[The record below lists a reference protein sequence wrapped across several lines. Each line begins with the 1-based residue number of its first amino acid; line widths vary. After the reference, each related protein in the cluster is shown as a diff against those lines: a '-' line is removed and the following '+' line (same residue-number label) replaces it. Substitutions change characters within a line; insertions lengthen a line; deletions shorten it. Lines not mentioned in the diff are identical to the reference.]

1 MGELV
6 GRVEAL
12 LERTDFSVFYNRR
25 RKLLTIGLD
34 RNGNPSGS
42 HYDFLMSEARTASY
56 YAVATRQAGRRHWSA
71 LGRAMSRC
79 GPYAGPVSWTGT
91 MFEYFMPHLLLP
103 AYDGSLLGEALHYAL
118 YCQKR
123 RARRAGVPWGISESG
138 YFAFD
143 PHLNYQYKA
152 HGVQALGV
160 KRGLDRECVVA
171 PYATFL
177 ALPFDLDGGMKNLDR
192 LEALGM
198 AGRYGFYEAAD
209 FTPGRAPAGGAGAGV
224 HRTD

>member
-1 MGELV
+1 M
-6 GRVEAL
+6 EAL

-103 AYDGSLLGEALHYAL
+103 AYDGR
-118 YCQKR
+118 CW
-123 RARRAGVPWGISESG
+123 ARRSTTRSTARSGAPAALGFRGGSARAGISPS
-138 YFAFD
+138 
-143 PHLNYQYKA
+143 
-152 HGVQALGV
+152 
-160 KRGLDRECVVA
+160 
-171 PYATFL
+171 T
-177 ALPFDLDGGMKNLDR
+177 
-192 LEALGM
+192 
-198 AGRYGFYEAAD
+198 
-209 FTPGRAPAGGAGAGV
+209 
-224 HRTD
+224 RT